1 MECRAFP
8 RFQESIVTM
17 PALDYPRPVSAPVA
31 PVFLNFRSQIV
42 RPICFAIVYWN
53 GPGDTLYAF
62 EDCDAFERQRAAAER
77 HFVHVHELSA
87 EEAADWIAAGGHAVL
102 HEVSVAGGAAF
113 GNLKLGP
120 G

>member
-1 MECRAFP
+1 M
-8 RFQESIVTM
+8 TM
-17 PALDYPRPVSAPVA
+17 PALDCPRPASAPVA

-42 RPICFAIVYWN
+42 RPVCFAIVYWD

-62 EDCDAFERQRAAAER
+62 EDRDAFERQRITAER

-87 EEAADWIAAGGHAVL
+87 AEAADWIAAGDNAVL
-102 HEVSVAGGAAF
+102 HEVSVAGVVAF
-113 GNLKLGP
+113 GNLKLAP